1 MFCQRHATLPSE
13 IRDYPEW
20 HRGRHEYALWLIELE
35 NEEVSEKINAAQEHL
50 SDFLL
55 TPYHRQ
61 PHITTFVCGFL
72 ADSLRFDDD
81 YSLEQFHVHAQFLND
96 ANVKPFFVE
105 IGGLS
110 SFASAP
116 FLEVDDLE
124 GGIGRLRSVLSATGK
139 EIARSVFTPH
149 ITIGLYSEAFP
160 STVVNRKIS
169 AFPTAPNRFKVER
182 ITFATYKA
190 QELGGA
196 LTFRHE
202 VSFR

>member
-1 MFCQRHATLPSE
+1 MLCQRLTTLPSKLQ
-13 IRDYPEW
+13 DYPEW
-20 HRGRHEYALWLIELE
+20 HRGRKEYALWHIELE
-35 NEEVSEKINAAQEHL
+35 NEEASKKINAAKEHL

-55 TPYHRQ
+55 KPYHRQ

-72 ADSLRFDDD
+72 TDSLRFDDD
-81 YSLEQFHVHAQFLND
+81 YSFEQFHVHAQCLSD
-96 ANVKPFFVE
+96 ATVKPFVVE
-105 IGGLS
+105 IGGLN

-139 EIARSVFTPH
+139 EIARSVYTPH

-160 STVVNRKIS
+160 STVVARKIS
-169 AFPTAPNRFKVER
+169 AFPTAPSRFKVER

-190 QELGGA
+190 RELVGA
-196 LTFRHE
+196 LTSRYEVAFR
-202 VSFR
+202 